1 MTHTNLQEQYGKGK
15 AERTH
20 AEAVNA
26 SEEAPVSVPPCND
39 SEKSEAKL
47 VTELDVGYS
56 DIGDKNNL
64 FQDPFGTG
72 DNRGEVETEPIV
84 KIRSSGRMTGFGACE

>member
-47 VTELDVGYS
+47 VTELNVDYS
-56 DIGDKNNL
+56 DIGMR
-64 FQDPFGTG
+64 T
-72 DNRGEVETEPIV
+72 ICS
-84 KIRSSGRMTGFGACE
+84 KILWHW